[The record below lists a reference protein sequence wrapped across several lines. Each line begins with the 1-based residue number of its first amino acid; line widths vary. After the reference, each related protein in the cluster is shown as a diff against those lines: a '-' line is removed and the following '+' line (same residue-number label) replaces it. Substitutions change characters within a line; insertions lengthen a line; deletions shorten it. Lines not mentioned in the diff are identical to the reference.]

1 MHLNQQ
7 NKIIPDPIQCMRP
20 SSPPAS
26 LAGGPDRFPTRLIR
40 PPIYTAPVIP
50 SLEDLNWCSFLAR
63 PRLPSPPVEV
73 FEALYRHPMLIT
85 GAGGSI
91 GSALALRI
99 GVLVPPM
106 LLLLEASESHL
117 YSFKREWSEAGLACP
132 MTPIL
137 GNASNPA
144 LIEHIFI
151 AHSPRIV
158 FHAAAYKHVPL
169 MEEHPLAA
177 IANNIFTTETLV
189 SAASAHGARV
199 VLLSTDKAVEPVSV
213 MGATKRV
220 AEQIVLAAGGT
231 VLRLGNVLA
240 SRDSVVETFARQIA
254 NGGPITVT
262 DPAARRFFLT
272 KDEAVNMLLI
282 AAAIP
287 QPSSLLAPV
296 LPGPHF
302 ISDLAHFMAEELAPD
317 ENIAVDFTEPRPG
330 DKDTELLWAP
340 DDLTEPATLQP
351 EPASLQPAYPT
362 QTSYPESAPESLD
375 NAMVSIHSA
384 TVPAARF
391 EHSLAKLHDAV
402 DARNLAVAL
411 FHLRKLVPDYTPSP
425 AVLALSK
432 QHGARVS
439 L

>member
-1 MHLNQQ
+1 
-7 NKIIPDPIQCMRP
+7 
-20 SSPPAS
+20 
-26 LAGGPDRFPTRLIR
+26 
-40 PPIYTAPVIP
+40 VIP
-50 SLEDLNWCSFLAR
+50 SLEDLNWRSFLAR
-63 PRLPSPPVEV
+63 PRLPSPPDAV

-91 GSALALRI
+91 GSALALRL
-99 GVLVPPM
+99 GVLSPPM

-117 YSFKREWSEAGLACP
+117 YHLKRQWSTAGLACP

-151 AHSPRIV
+151 AHGPRIV
-158 FHAAAYKHVPL
+158 FHAAAFKHVPL

-189 SAASAHGARV
+189 SAASAHSARV

-254 NGGPITVT
+254 TGGPITVT

-272 KDEAVNMLLI
+272 MDEAVNMLLI

-296 LPGPHF
+296 LSGPHF
-302 ISDLAHFMAEELAPD
+302 ISDLAHFMAEELAPGQK
-317 ENIAVDFTEPRPG
+317 IAIDFTEPRPG
-330 DKDTELLWAP
+330 DKETEVLWAEE
-340 DDLTEPATLQP
+340 DLT
-351 EPASLQPAYPT
+351 EPASLQPAFPARSST
-362 QTSYPESAPESLD
+362 LESNPKSLD
-375 NAMVSIHSA
+375 DALVSIQSA
-384 TVPAARF
+384 TLPAARL
-391 EHSLAKLHDAV
+391 EASLANLHAAYN
-402 DARNLAVAL
+402 ARNLVSAL
-411 FHLRKLVPDYTPSP
+411 AHLRSLAPDYSPST

-432 QHGARVS
+432 QQGARVS